1 MAKDWLSKL
10 QKLEGANVGNYNPH
24 QHVIQTP
31 SPSVNMTFGRG
42 HGLPLGY
49 GMVLYGPPK
58 GGKSVFCAATAGQ
71 LHHDDPEAFVIKMD
85 TEFREEGQMTKNDL
99 DMWGIDPDR
108 YISFSA
114 NSPMLVFDRI
124 ETEIAAMCQEGL
136 KLRLLII
143 DSITGIQG
151 RRAMN
156 ADTIETQQIGDHAL
170 TVQEGFKRILPIH
183 RKNRFAII
191 ATAHVRAE
199 MDMLEQKRGNKVKMA
214 ASFGVQH
221 WAEYFMAINPN
232 LNKEG
237 RQDLL
242 KKEMINEELVDF
254 RGKSDQTGHKIQV
267 KMKDNSCGPKGRS
280 GEFTL
285 DYGRGIVNKHEE
297 VFLLGRDRG
306 VLERPNNTTYIFG
319 DRKFV
324 GMENMLNAIKDED
337 ELSKAILSEVFKRDQ
352 AGAYRIEDLK
362 AEAELEPELE
372 KK

>member
-1 MAKDWLSKL
+1 MAKDWLAKL

-24 QHVIQTP
+24 LHVIQTP
-31 SPSVNMTFGRG
+31 SASANMTFGRG
-42 HGLPLGY
+42 HGLPRGY
-49 GMVLYGPPK
+49 GMVLFGPPK

-85 TEFREEGQMTKNDL
+85 TEFREEGQMTKKDL

-114 NSPMLVFDRI
+114 NSPMLIFDRI

-136 KLRLLII
+136 KVGLLII

-170 TVQEGFKRILPIH
+170 TVQEGFKRILPIQ
-183 RKNRFAII
+183 RKYKIAII

-199 MDMLEQKRGNKVKMA
+199 MDMLEQKRGNKTKMA

-237 RQDLL
+237 RTDLAGN
-242 KKEMINEELVDF
+242 EMVNDELTDL
-254 RGKSDQTGHKIQV
+254 RDKSDQTGHKITV
-267 KMKDNSCGPKGRS
+267 KMKDNSCGPKGRT

-285 DYGRGIVNKHEE
+285 DYGRGIINKHEE
-297 VFLLGRDRG
+297 VFLLGRNRG
-306 VLERPNNTTYIFG
+306 VLERPNNTTYVFG
-319 DRKFV
+319 ERKFV
-324 GMENMLNAIKDED
+324 GMQTMLNAIKEED
-337 ELSKAILSEVFKRDQ
+337 ELSKAILSEVFKKDQ
-352 AGAYRIEDLK
+352 AGAYAADDVK
-362 AEAELEPELE
+362 AAEGLVPELE
-372 KK
+372 T